1 MSAMICQST
10 ALRAPFTDMDT
21 SEFIPGKDD
30 ALQSKYMV
38 HKSNESLLES
48 VLKRISYFTDSKQHH
63 LSMERRQFDE
73 PSTSNDASLC
83 FFFQEKDES
92 SHISCKQRL
101 TRSKFN
107 YNPFGLRFGK
117 RNEATTTDSDR
128 PKQLLPMMLY
138 LRKQL
143 ETSWKPPF
151 YPMEECGLLGWKLW
165 VIVSGTLCLLLCFII
180 SQSWNFM
187 AHLFHWVLVFVQ

>member
-1 MSAMICQST
+1 MKIKALILFMSAMICQST

-21 SEFIPGKDD
+21 TEPIP
-30 ALQSKYMV
+30 
-38 HKSNESLLES
+38 
-48 VLKRISYFTDSKQHH
+48 DSKQQY

-73 PSTSNDASLC
+73 PSASDDASLC

-92 SHISCKQRL
+92 SHISCKHRL

-117 RNEATTTDSDR
+117 RNEATTTERDR
-128 PKQLLPMMLY
+128 PKHKHLLPMMLY

-143 ETSWKPPF
+143 ETS
-151 YPMEECGLLGWKLW
+151 
-165 VIVSGTLCLLLCFII
+165 
-180 SQSWNFM
+180 
-187 AHLFHWVLVFVQ
+187 